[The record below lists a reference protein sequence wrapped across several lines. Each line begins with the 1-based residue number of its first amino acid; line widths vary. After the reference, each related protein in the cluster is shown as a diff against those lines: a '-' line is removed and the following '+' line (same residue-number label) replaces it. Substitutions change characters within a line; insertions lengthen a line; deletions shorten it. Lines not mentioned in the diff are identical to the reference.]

1 MNDYALLLRFMLLT
15 LVVAAALLLPGK
27 GHAMTV
33 PTAGPVLAVGTP
45 THILPA

>member
-27 GHAMTV
+27 GHAVTASC
-33 PTAGPVLAVGTP
+33 AGPVAAAGTP